1 MKKTINLYICLLLFF
16 ISMGAYAQYNEGN
29 PCNCGY
35 PGGNGAENVITNP
48 YLLQAY
54 QLQAI
59 VNANNAAAAAQA
71 AAQAAAYSA
80 AEAAAQAAANQAA
93 NNANAANL
101 AALNAAA
108 AAALLAQQ
116 QYQAQQNQGSG
127 GNGGGTTV
135 TVPSN
140 GTGSNTSTPP
150 VVTYD
155 AIPRVVTPGP
165 IDTTPGSPFFVAIG
179 YNNQSTVTLSQAFM
193 VIREYIDKVIPDLTN
208 GREKFITDLIAKV
221 ASGLPADQKENA
233 EAILAIYMQ
242 INDPTITT
250 DQMVKIYNDPA
261 PDISYPNVNPSVS
274 ITTTTINQSIT
285 HSTGPDQI
293 FDTSGKI
300 ITGPNH
306 PNTNTNSVKIFK
318 NGKYLTPSQLDNSI
332 GSRYAVL
339 KIAAY
344 YAAKM
349 GVDPGTVFKTNKG
362 DEDSD
367 ISAASTA
374 LLTIYLNINGGFS
387 KYLDVKSNFISV
399 IIHENFH
406 KEDHEDKDYVET
418 LETHV
423 GVYLKQIRHST
434 FGMTTP
440 QFKEDVIASLANY
453 IMNMNRD
460 TPQGNYGINT
470 INSIIDNFN
479 TKGANYGYKIDY
491 VRPEL
496 GAPYKGKDLQLNVY
510 RPGDPTPYPVPFK
523 PQKI

>member
-80 AEAAAQAAANQAA
+80 SEAAAQAAANQAA
-93 NNANAANL
+93 NNANAANI

-108 AAALLAQQ
+108 AAAALAQQ
-116 QYQAQQNQGSG
+116 QYQAQQNQGTG
-127 GNGGGTTV
+127 TGGTTV
-135 TVPSN
+135 TVP
-140 GTGSNTSTPP
+140 GTGTTNTSTPP

-165 IDTTPGSPFFVAIG
+165 INTTPGSPFLLAIS
-179 YNNQSTVTLSQAFM
+179 YNNQTTVTLPQAFS
-193 VIREYIDKVIPDLTN
+193 VIREYIDKVIPDLPG
-208 GREKFITDLIAKV
+208 GREKFITDLVAKV
-221 ASGLPADQKENA
+221 AAGLPEDQKENA

-242 INDPTITT
+242 INDPAITT
-250 DQMVKIYNDPA
+250 DEMIKIYKDPA
-261 PDISYPNVNPSVS
+261 PDISYPTVNPSV
-274 ITTTTINQSIT
+274 TIPVTPLDLGAIFGS
-285 HSTGPDQI
+285 GPDQI
-293 FDTSGKI
+293 FNTSGKI

-318 NGKYLTPSQLDNSI
+318 NGQYYTPSQLDSSV

-344 YAAKM
+344 YGAKM
-349 GVDPGTVFKTNKG
+349 GIDPGTIITTKKDDV
-362 DEDSD
+362 DSD
-367 ISAASTA
+367 ISPASA
-374 LLTIYLNINGGFS
+374 GHKIFLNINGGFG
-387 KYLDVKSNFISV
+387 KGLDIKSNFIS
-399 IIHENFH
+399 ILIHENFH
-406 KEDHEDKDYVET
+406 KEDHEDPTYTESLDK
-418 LETHV
+418 HV
-423 GVYLKQIRHST
+423 DVYLRQIRHST
-434 FGMTTP
+434 FSMTTP
-440 QFKEDVIASLANY
+440 QFKQEMVASLANY
-453 IMNMNRD
+453 LMNMNRD
-460 TPQGNYGINT
+460 TPQGNFGIVL

-479 TKGANYGYKIDY
+479 KGVNYGYKIDY
-491 VRPEL
+491 VRPEYGML
-496 GAPYKGKDLQLNVY
+496 YQGKDLQLNVY
-510 RPGDPTPYPVPFK
+510 KPGDPNAYPVPFTT
-523 PQKI
+523 QKI